1 MSNFSNI
8 VENIV
13 NQISNEVIINEVNV
27 YILTVCDTSYTTIGK
42 IVEDGAGNQYTVLS
56 FIENESI
63 TLEVLGHTEDFDGLV
78 LFLPK
83 PLFLAGTPQTTN
95 QEYLNLEQT
104 TLDKTPFIWL
114 LENYD
119 YDGLDADSAFEAVFN
134 GKIFF
139 LDWFPLRWSNK
150 NHNDYAIKPME
161 SLKKQFVDIINESFD
176 FRRLNNPKTIV
187 RPRFGVY
194 VDNKGNTEK
203 ILDTD
208 FSGVELRLKLE
219 VYDLEAC
226 KC

>member
-1 MSNFSNI
+1 
-8 VENIV
+8 
-13 NQISNEVIINEVNV
+13 
-27 YILTVCDTSYTTIGK
+27 
-42 IVEDGAGNQYTVLS
+42 
-56 FIENESI
+56 
-63 TLEVLGHTEDFDGLV
+63 
-78 LFLPK
+78 
-83 PLFLAGTPQTTN
+83 
-95 QEYLNLEQT
+95 
-104 TLDKTPFIWL
+104 
-114 LENYD
+114 
-119 YDGLDADSAFEAVFN
+119 
-134 GKIFF
+134 
-139 LDWFPLRWSNK
+139 
-150 NHNDYAIKPME
+150 ME